1 MDCFKK
7 VLVAEDFDG
16 FNVAV
21 RDALTTLNIKESEHV
36 SYCDDALLR
45 IKRALFDQAPFDLL
59 ITDLSF
65 AKDHRKVTLE
75 TGMELIA
82 AAREIQQ
89 SLQVLV
95 FSVEKRTHSINF
107 LFKELGIQGYVLKG
121 RGNIPE
127 IKRAIQT
134 ICAGERYISHDIA
147 HILADKS
154 LEEIEDYDL
163 TLMQLL
169 ADGMSQSDI
178 SDHFQKQAVSP
189 SSVSSVEKRINRLK
203 LTLRANNNVHLI
215 AIAKDLGLI

>member
-21 RDALTTLNIKESEHV
+21 REALGMLQITDSEHV

-45 IKRALFDQAPFDLL
+45 IKRALFDGAPFDLL

-65 AKDHRKVTLE
+65 ARDHRKVSIE

-82 AAREIQQ
+82 AAKEIQP
-89 SLQVLV
+89 SLQVIV
-95 FSVEKRTHSINF
+95 FSVEKRTHSVNY
-107 LFKELGIQGYVLKG
+107 LFNDLGIQGYVLKG

-134 ICAGERYISHDIA
+134 ICAGDRYISHDIS

-163 TLMQLL
+163 KLMQLL
-169 ADGMSQSDI
+169 SEGMSQSDI
-178 SDHFQKQAVSP
+178 SDQFQKELVSP

>member
-21 RDALTTLNIKESEHV
+21 RDALGMLQITDSEHV

-45 IKRALFDQAPFDLL
+45 IKRALFDGTPFDLL

-65 AKDHRKVTLE
+65 ARDHREVRIE

-82 AAREIQQ
+82 AAREIQP
-89 SLQVLV
+89 SLQVIV
-95 FSVEKRTHSINF
+95 FSVEKRTHSVNY
-107 LFKELGIQGYVLKG
+107 LFNELGIQGYVLKG

-127 IKRAIQT
+127 IKRAIQA

-154 LEEIEDYDL
+154 LDEIEDYDL
-163 TLMQLL
+163 KLMQLL
-169 ADGMSQSDI
+169 SEGLSQADI
-178 SDHFQKQAVSP
+178 SDQFQKEALSP

-203 LTLRANNNVHLI
+203 LTLRANNNVQLI

>member
-7 VLVAEDFDG
+7 VLVAEDYDG

-21 RDALTTLNIKESEHV
+21 RDALSMLDITESEHV

-45 IKRALFDQAPFDLL
+45 IKRALQDGTPFDLL

-65 AKDHRKVTLE
+65 AADHRKVSLE
-75 TGMELIA
+75 SGMELIA
-82 AAREIQQ
+82 AAKELQP
-89 SLQVLV
+89 SLKVIV
-95 FSVEKRTHSINF
+95 FSVEKRTHSINY
-107 LFKELGIQGYVLKG
+107 LFQELGVQGYVLKG

-127 IKRAIQT
+127 LKKAIQSV
-134 ICAGERYISHDIA
+134 CAGERYISHDIA

-163 TLMQLL
+163 KLMQFLSEGL
-169 ADGMSQSDI
+169 SQSEI
-178 SDHFQKQAVSP
+178 SDLFQKQEVSP

-203 LTLRANNNVHLI
+203 VTLRANNNVQLI